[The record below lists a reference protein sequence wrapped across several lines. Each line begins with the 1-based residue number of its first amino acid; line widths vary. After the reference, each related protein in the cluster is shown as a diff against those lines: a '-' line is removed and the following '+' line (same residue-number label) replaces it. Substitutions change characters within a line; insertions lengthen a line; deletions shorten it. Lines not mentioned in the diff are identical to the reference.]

1 MKKDINELI
10 QNKEYE
16 EAEKLLKNLYSKN
29 EIDYLQLHQLAFL
42 HIIKFN
48 IKEAINLLKKSI
60 EKNPK
65 YPNSYS
71 DLGSLYLK

>member
-16 EAEKLLKNLYSKN
+16 KAEHLLTNLYSKN
-29 EIDYLQLHQLAFL
+29 EIDYIQLHQLAFL
-42 HIIKFN
+42 KIIKSN
-48 IKEAINLLKKSI
+48 TKEAINLLKKSI

-65 YPNSYS
+65 YPNS
-71 DLGSLYLK
+71 